1 MRKTLLTIIVSVLN
15 LLGLNAANKVEIDH
29 VHPTCWWAGM
39 QNTELQ
45 IMIHGKELAG
55 LDVELKDATNITV
68 KDIILGTQLTMPSR
82 GTLLRDF
89 Q

>member
-15 LLGLNAANKVEIDH
+15 LLGLNATNKVQIDH

-68 KDIILGTQLTMPSR
+68 KDITLGTQLTMPSR
-82 GTLLRDF
+82 GILLLDF

>member
-1 MRKTLLTIIVSVLN
+1 
-15 LLGLNAANKVEIDH
+15 
-29 VHPTCWWAGM
+29 M

-82 GTLLRDF
+82 GILLLDF